1 MSPRAR
7 GIALTIAQV
16 AVVAV
21 VVVVHLSGLRLVPVL
36 TGSMTPYA
44 PTGSLVVTVPVA
56 GEDVGVGDV
65 VAFRPPAPFEV
76 SGGRPILHRVD
87 GVTGDGATRAMTTK
101 GDANPTADPWQV
113 SLAGAQLGRTVLVV
127 PWIGRVAAG
136 GGESVLALLVGGA
149 LLLGGLR
156 TVRRELGTCPD
167 CTAGAVVPAG

>member
-1 MSPRAR
+1 VSPRVR
-7 GIALTIAQV
+7 GAAVTLAQL

-44 PTGSLVVTVPVA
+44 PAGSLVVTVPVA
-56 GEDVGVGDV
+56 GEDVAVGDV

-76 SGGRPILHRVD
+76 SGGHPILHRVA
-87 GVTGDGATRAMTTK
+87 GLTGDAAAPAMTTK

-113 SLAGAQLGRTVLVV
+113 SLRGAQLGRAVVVV
-127 PWIGRVAAG
+127 PWVGRVLAG
-136 GGESVLALLVGGA
+136 GAGAVLALVAGGA

-156 TVRRELGTCPD
+156 ALRRQQRELRSCPA
-167 CTAGAVVPAG
+167 CA